1 MSVEKNIIFGINN
14 KPKSEQQARVKELL
28 SLVGLDG
35 IEKKYPHQLSGG
47 EQQRVALARSLA
59 PSPKLLLLDEPFSS
73 LDRSHR
79 NQLVSEVRE
88 ILKKSKMTSIL
99 VTHDEDEANA
109 FADRVGTIKNKKLK
123 IALAASQN
131 HN

>member
-1 MSVEKNIIFGINN
+1 
-14 KPKSEQQARVKELL
+14 
-28 SLVGLDG
+28 
-35 IEKKYPHQLSGG
+35 
-47 EQQRVALARSLA
+47 
-59 PSPKLLLLDEPFSS
+59 
-73 LDRSHR
+73 
-79 NQLVSEVRE
+79 
-88 ILKKSKMTSIL
+88 MTSIL